1 MPSDKISRFA
11 GFSCFQLWMLCE
23 LKIQF
28 ERHMNEG
35 KYHLAEPLITAICA
49 LNKTEG
55 LFRKALVLKALNRTS
70 EAYSVLQWLQ
80 GHCETT
86 AKVELVIRCGHVI
99 SLLLNGF
106 TCLFVHREILKAG
119 DKYL

>member
-1 MPSDKISRFA
+1 
-11 GFSCFQLWMLCE
+11 MLCE

-55 LFRKALVLKALNRTS
+55 LFRYA
-70 EAYSVLQWLQ
+70 
-80 GHCETT
+80 
-86 AKVELVIRCGHVI
+86 
-99 SLLLNGF
+99 
-106 TCLFVHREILKAG
+106 CLF
-119 DKYL
+119 

>member
-1 MPSDKISRFA
+1 
-11 GFSCFQLWMLCE
+11 MLCE

-55 LFRKALVLKALNRTS
+55 LFRYACS
-70 EAYSVLQWLQ
+70 EAISEHLTPAHA
-80 GHCETT
+80 GGAETS
-86 AKVELVIRCGHVI
+86 C
-99 SLLLNGF
+99 LLTGKLWF
-106 TCLFVHREILKAG
+106 
-119 DKYL
+119 

>member
-1 MPSDKISRFA
+1 
-11 GFSCFQLWMLCE
+11 MLCE

-55 LFRKALVLKALNRTS
+55 LFRYACWGPFLNISHLLTLEELKGRV
-70 EAYSVLQWLQ
+70 Y
-80 GHCETT
+80 
-86 AKVELVIRCGHVI
+86 
-99 SLLLNGF
+99 
-106 TCLFVHREILKAG
+106 
-119 DKYL
+119 

>member
-1 MPSDKISRFA
+1 
-11 GFSCFQLWMLCE
+11 MLCE

-55 LFRKALVLKALNRTS
+55 LFRYACS
-70 EAYSVLQWLQ
+70 EARFEDLTPAHAQSA
-80 GHCETT
+80 ET
-86 AKVELVIRCGHVI
+86 
-99 SLLLNGF
+99 S
-106 TCLFVHREILKAG
+106 CLPTGKLWF
-119 DKYL
+119 